1 MLVVKEKEV
10 SVLTK
15 QLQALQEEG
24 KNDSAA
30 LEAAE
35 QHFKAVS
42 AGLSTNEDGEEA
54 TLAGQMMACK
64 NDISKADTEAKQVS
78 LAFRINIFAEGWLH
92 VYASVTGKRFF
103 HWPYSLGSYFI
114 MNFQPSIFFFLIYA
128 QAQMTLKHAQ
138 AELKTKQ
145 AEVKKMDSGYKK
157 DQDTLKAV
165 KNSREKL
172 EAELAKLNYEG
183 TNSWLFMYL
192 FKQESHALT
201 YEVPFLYKPVY

>member
-54 TLAGQMMACK
+54 TLAGQMMTCK
-64 NDISKADTEAKQVS
+64 NDMSKADTEAKQVTKADGQMS
-78 LAFRINIFAEGWLH
+78 LESESCFKNKYFCRRLITRICFC
-92 VYASVTGKRFF
+92 
-103 HWPYSLGSYFI
+103 
-114 MNFQPSIFFFLIYA
+114 
-128 QAQMTLKHAQ
+128 
-138 AELKTKQ
+138 
-145 AEVKKMDSGYKK
+145 D
-157 DQDTLKAV
+157 
-165 KNSREKL
+165 
-172 EAELAKLNYEG
+172 
-183 TNSWLFMYL
+183 
-192 FKQESHALT
+192 
-201 YEVPFLYKPVY
+201 

>member
-24 KNDSAA
+24 KNDSVA

-64 NDISKADTEAKQVS
+64 NDMSKADTEAKQVMKVDGWMS
-78 LAFRINIFAEGWLH
+78 L
-92 VYASVTGKRFF
+92 
-103 HWPYSLGSYFI
+103 
-114 MNFQPSIFFFLIYA
+114 
-128 QAQMTLKHAQ
+128 
-138 AELKTKQ
+138 
-145 AEVKKMDSGYKK
+145 DS
-157 DQDTLKAV
+157 
-165 KNSREKL
+165 
-172 EAELAKLNYEG
+172 
-183 TNSWLFMYL
+183 
-192 FKQESHALT
+192 ESC
-201 YEVPFLYKPVY
+201 F

>member
-1 MLVVKEKEV
+1 MDAKAQSALDLKKSNLKDETKKRKELVKNMEEVMDWKILLFYDLQTRVICTSESFIQTVVFLHLQDKKMLVVKEKEV

-64 NDISKADTEAKQVS
+64 NDISKADTEAKQVTKS
-78 LAFRINIFAEGWLH
+78 RWVDVVRFRVL
-92 VYASVTGKRFF
+92 
-103 HWPYSLGSYFI
+103 L
-114 MNFQPSIFFFLIYA
+114 
-128 QAQMTLKHAQ
+128 
-138 AELKTKQ
+138 
-145 AEVKKMDSGYKK
+145 
-157 DQDTLKAV
+157 
-165 KNSREKL
+165 
-172 EAELAKLNYEG
+172 
-183 TNSWLFMYL
+183 
-192 FKQESHALT
+192 
-201 YEVPFLYKPVY
+201 

>member
-1 MLVVKEKEV
+1 MCTSESFIQTVVFLDLQDKKMLVVKEKEV

-78 LAFRINIFAEGWLH
+78 LAFRISIFAEGWLH
-92 VYASVTGKRFF
+92 VYASVTGKRLFPGF
-103 HWPYSLGSYFI
+103 SFYHEFPTIY
-114 MNFQPSIFFFLIYA
+114 FFLPY
-128 QAQMTLKHAQ
+128 LC
-138 AELKTKQ
+138 
-145 AEVKKMDSGYKK
+145 SGPN
-157 DQDTLKAV
+157 DA
-165 KNSREKL
+165 
-172 EAELAKLNYEG
+172 
-183 TNSWLFMYL
+183 
-192 FKQESHALT
+192 
-201 YEVPFLYKPVY
+201 